1 MRRALER
8 VTFAAVVPEFA
19 ANGTY
24 QGTSVKRVEFKV
36 GPGPCGETVTS
47 LSVCESV
54 GWITVHQETET
65 GDKAFRYRVQDIV
78 GRVVTERPD

>member
-1 MRRALER
+1 MRRALKSI
-8 VTFAAVVPEFA
+8 TFAAVVPEFA
-19 ANGTY
+19 PNGTY

-47 LSVCESV
+47 LSLGESV

-65 GDKAFRYRVQDIV
+65 GEKSFKYRVQDIV
-78 GRVVTERPD
+78 GRVVTDRPD